1 MANTAQDEIY
11 QSFLNASQQQ
21 AEELAQERESLSD
34 LIVQADQVHQD
45 MAQQYIK
52 STAGASGGSRSSGS
66 SDSGGDSV
74 LSTVLDVFKSGLGL
88 SPVVQGIMSLFGGGE
103 SSAPP
108 PLSKYALPPAV
119 NFQAAEAGGQIM
131 NLDYDQTGTARYY
144 GAQQATSDAMD
155 AGGVNAQDTTYA
167 AQAPA
172 GAEPAAPAAANPSA
186 MSAAASPQ
194 ITVNVQAMDA
204 RSFMDRSSEIALAVR
219 DAMLNLN
226 AINDVVNDL

>member
-21 AEELAQERESLSD
+21 AEELAQERESLSN

-45 MAQQYIK
+45 MAQQYVK
-52 STAGASGGSRSSGS
+52 STAGASGS

-119 NFQAAEAGGQIM
+119 NFQAAEVGGQIM
-131 NLDYDQTGTARYY
+131 DLDYDQKGTARYY
-144 GAQQATSDAMD
+144 GAQQATSDAMG
-155 AGGVNAQDTTYA
+155 AGGATAQETAYA
-167 AQAPA
+167 AQAPS
-172 GAEPAAPAAANPSA
+172 GAEPATPAAASPSA
-186 MSAAASPQ
+186 TPAAASPQ
-194 ITVNVQAMDA
+194 ITVNVQTMDA
-204 RSFMDRSSEIALAVR
+204 RSFMDRSNEIALAVR